1 MFRKCLASSF
11 SALFLTVLASLLLI
25 TPILTTPAVA
35 KDLIPAGTI
44 ITCILDEP
52 NFSSKTAQIG
62 DPVLCSLGP
71 LRSFGHMVFPRGA
84 QLSGHLQDYKDPGHF
99 FGKGSLSLE
108 FDRMILPNAEVMP
121 LSAKIISAPH
131 QHIDKTGSV
140 KGKGHPKRDAI
151 LWAVPVF
158 WPIKIMTLPA
168 RGPFPTLKGETRLSM
183 RLIEDVELPLPT
195 QASNSYPAPP
205 WATPRSSY
213 GAPSSIQ
220 PASDRMPRLVPR
232 TEYTQTAS
240 TDQVISAPPRAS
252 TLTERVTSAPT
263 QPLTIIA
270 LQAGSAVLARDYW
283 VEGVNIHCIADNGAE
298 QQVPIAAVDLAETV
312 KVNQERNVEFA
323 LRARSAVE
331 Q

>member
-1 MFRKCLASSF
+1 MFRKCLV
-11 SALFLTVLASLLLI
+11 LFLPVVFLLPLLFSLA
-25 TPILTTPAVA
+25 TPAAA

-99 FGKGSLSLE
+99 WGKGSLSLE
-108 FDRMILPNAEVMP
+108 FDRMILPNAEVLP

-140 KGKGHPKRDAI
+140 KGKGHPKRDAA
-151 LWAVPVF
+151 LWLVPIF
-158 WPIKIMTLPA
+158 WPIKILTLPA
-168 RGPFPTLKGETRLSM
+168 RGPFPTFKGETRLSM
-183 RLIEDVELPLPT
+183 RLMEDVELPLPS
-195 QASNSYPAPP
+195 QARNSYPAPP
-205 WATPRSSY
+205 WVNQNSSY
-213 GAPSSIQ
+213 RAPSAIQ
-220 PASDRMPRLVPR
+220 PASDRTPRLIPR
-232 TEYTQTAS
+232 AEYAS
-240 TDQVISAPPRAS
+240 TTTPAEIQPVAAPQTPPSVPAERITS
-252 TLTERVTSAPT
+252 TPA
-263 QPLTIIA
+263 QPMTIIA

-283 VEGVNIHCIADNGAE
+283 VEGANIHCVAENGAE
-298 QQVPIAAVDLAETV
+298 QQVPLTAVDLAETV
-312 KVNQERNVEFA
+312 KVNQERNVGFT
-323 LRARSAVE
+323 LRSRGVVE

>member
-1 MFRKCLASSF
+1 MFRKCLV
-11 SALFLTVLASLLLI
+11 LFLPLVFLLPLLI
-25 TPILTTPAVA
+25 LSLAMPAAA

-52 NFSSKTAQIG
+52 NLSSKTAQIG

-99 FGKGSLSLE
+99 WGKGSLSLE
-108 FDRMILPNAEVMP
+108 FDRMILPNAEVLP

-151 LWAVPVF
+151 LWAIPVF
-158 WPIKIMTLPA
+158 WPIKILTLPA

-183 RLIEDVELPLPT
+183 RLMEDVELPVPS
-195 QASNSYPAPP
+195 QAMNNVPAPP
-205 WATPRSSY
+205 WVNQNSSY
-213 GAPSSIQ
+213 RAPSSIQ
-220 PASDRMPRLVPR
+220 PASGRTPRL
-232 TEYTQTAS
+232 
-240 TDQVISAPPRAS
+240 IPRAEYAS
-252 TLTERVTSAPT
+252 AATPAEVQPAPVAQTLTLAPAERVTSAPA
-263 QPLTIIA
+263 QPVTIIA

-283 VEGVNIHCIADNGAE
+283 VEGANIHCVAENGAE
-298 QQVPIAAVDLAETV
+298 QQVPLTAVDLAETV
-312 KVNQERNVEFA
+312 KVNQERNVAFA
-323 LRARSAVE
+323 LRSRAVVE

>member
-1 MFRKCLASSF
+1 MFRKCLVLILPVIFLLPLLSS
-11 SALFLTVLASLLLI
+11 LA
-25 TPILTTPAVA
+25 TPAAA

-99 FGKGSLSLE
+99 WGKGSLSLE
-108 FDRMILPNAEVMP
+108 FDRMILPNAELLP

-140 KGKGHPKRDAI
+140 KGKGHPKRDAV
-151 LWAVPVF
+151 LWAIPVF
-158 WPIKIMTLPA
+158 WPIKILTLPA

-183 RLIEDVELPLPT
+183 RLMEDVELPT
-195 QASNSYPAPP
+195 VAKNYPAPP
-205 WATPRSSY
+205 WVNQNSNYR
-213 GAPSSIQ
+213 APSEIQ
-220 PASDRMPRLVPR
+220 PASDRRPRLIPR
-232 TEYTQTAS
+232 SQYAQTALPAI
-240 TDQVISAPPRAS
+240 QPRAVVS
-252 TLTERVTSAPT
+252 PTPASVPGEPVTSLPT
-263 QPLTIIA
+263 QPMTIIA

-283 VEGVNIHCIADNGAE
+283 VEGANIHCVAGNGAE
-298 QQVPIAAVDLAETV
+298 QQVPLTAVDLAETV
-312 KVNQERNVEFA
+312 KLNQERNVEFA
-323 LRARSAVE
+323 LRSRGVVE

>member
-1 MFRKCLASSF
+1 MFRKCLV
-11 SALFLTVLASLLLI
+11 LFLPAVFLLPLVVSSLA
-25 TPILTTPAVA
+25 TPAAA

-99 FGKGSLSLE
+99 WGKGSLSLE
-108 FDRMILPNAEVMP
+108 FDRMILPNAEVLP

-151 LWAVPVF
+151 LWAIPVF
-158 WPIKIMTLPA
+158 WPIKILTLPA

-183 RLIEDVELPLPT
+183 RLMEDVELPLPS
-195 QASNSYPAPP
+195 QARNSYPAPP
-205 WATPRSSY
+205 WVNQNSSY
-213 GAPSSIQ
+213 RAPSAIQ
-220 PASDRMPRLVPR
+220 PASARTPRLIPR
-232 TEYTQTAS
+232 AEYAQTANPAPIQPAAVAAP
-240 TDQVISAPPRAS
+240 TLTSAPTDRI
-252 TLTERVTSAPT
+252 TSAPT
-263 QPLTIIA
+263 QPVTIIA
-270 LQAGSAVLARDYW
+270 LQAGSAVLARNYW
-283 VEGVNIHCIADNGAE
+283 VEGANIHCVADNGAE
-298 QQVPIAAVDLAETV
+298 QQVPLTAVDLAETV
-312 KVNQERNVEFA
+312 KVNQERNVAFA
-323 LRARSAVE
+323 LRSRAVVE

>member
-1 MFRKCLASSF
+1 MFRKCLV
-11 SALFLTVLASLLLI
+11 LFVSLVFLLPLLTLSLA
-25 TPILTTPAVA
+25 TPAAA

-52 NFSSKTAQIG
+52 NLSSKTAQIG

-99 FGKGSLSLE
+99 WGKGSLSLE
-108 FDRMILPNAEVMP
+108 FDRMILPNAEVLP

-151 LWAVPVF
+151 LWTIPVF
-158 WPIKIMTLPA
+158 WPIKVLTLPG

-183 RLIEDVELPLPT
+183 RLMEDVELPLPS
-195 QASNSYPAPP
+195 QAMNKVPAPP
-205 WATPRSSY
+205 WVNQNSSY
-213 GAPSSIQ
+213 RAPSSIQ
-220 PASDRMPRLVPR
+220 PASGRTPRL
-232 TEYTQTAS
+232 
-240 TDQVISAPPRAS
+240 IPRADYALTATPAEVQPAPAAQ
-252 TLTERVTSAPT
+252 TLTSLPAERVTSVPS
-263 QPLTIIA
+263 QPVTIIA

-283 VEGVNIHCIADNGAE
+283 VEGANIHCVAENGAE
-298 QQVPIAAVDLAETV
+298 RQVPLTAVDLAETV
-312 KVNQERNVEFA
+312 KVNQERNVAFA
-323 LRARSAVE
+323 LRSRAVVE